1 MPKTMPQRCR
11 VWVRTSAGIGTHKE
25 VEIDHNPTRG
35 EGFVLAG
42 GRSTRMGQDKALLL
56 LAGRSLLELAMGKLR
71 ALPLHAAPR
80 IAAAR
85 SDLSSYAAVVADLR
99 PGCGPLSGIEA
110 ALAASSQ
117 PLNVFLPVDM
127 PLLPAQFLAWMLSR
141 AEITGA
147 LMTVPRINGQPQPL
161 CAVYHRN
168 LLDSVTESLLAG
180 NYKVMSVMTAAAKD
194 RSESI
199 DIFDVEAVASANPDV
214 LDFSHPPLYRWFH
227 NCNMPE
233 DMVEIEN
240 ALVLSQ

>member
-1 MPKTMPQRCR
+1 
-11 VWVRTSAGIGTHKE
+11 
-25 VEIDHNPTRG
+25 VEIDHGPTRG

-56 LAGRSLLELAMGKLR
+56 LAGRSLLELAMGRLR

-127 PLLPAQFLAWMLSR
+127 PLLPAQFLAWMLLR
-141 AEITGA
+141 AETTGA
-147 LMTVPRINGQPQPL
+147 LMTVPRISGQPQPL
-161 CAVYHRN
+161 CAVYQRN
-168 LLDSVTESLLAG
+168 LLASLSESLLAG
-180 NYKVMSVMTAAAKD
+180 NYKVMAAVTTATQD
-194 RSESI
+194 RRGSI
-199 DIFDVEAVASANPDV
+199 DVFDVELVASANPE
-214 LDFSHPPLYRWFH
+214 LLALSPLPLYRWFH
-227 NCNMPE
+227 NCNTPE
-233 DMVEIEN
+233 DMAEIEN